1 MSAEERWVKDTGKAR
16 REGMGKVKPNTRRL
30 KSRAFAEQNGGHS
43 DDWETNPRH

>member
-16 REGMGKVKPNTRRL
+16 RNGESQPNTKRL